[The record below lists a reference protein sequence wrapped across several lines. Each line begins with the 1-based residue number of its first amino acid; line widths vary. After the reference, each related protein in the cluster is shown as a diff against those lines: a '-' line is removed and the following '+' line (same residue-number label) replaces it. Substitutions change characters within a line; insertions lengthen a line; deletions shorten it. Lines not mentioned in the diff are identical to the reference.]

1 MNTRFELYKDD
12 RDQVRWRL
20 GDGERSLAQSSQGY
34 VDKRDALRGI
44 EIVRRAQG
52 RYEMFQDGS
61 QWRWRIVTSNGRI
74 VAMSESG
81 FYDRDGCERGISE
94 TREGAASAPVLDH
107 TRMLTSP
114 SPAQ

>member
-1 MNTRFELYKDD
+1 MTSRFELYKDD
-12 RDQVRWRL
+12 REQVRWRL
-20 GDGERSLAQSSQGY
+20 GDGEQAFAQSSQGY

-44 EIVRRAQG
+44 EIVRRGQG

-81 FYDRDGCERGISE
+81 FYDREACERGIAQ
-94 TREGAASAPVLDH
+94 TRASASDAPVLDH
-107 TRMLTSP
+107 TRVLTTR
-114 SPAQ
+114 